1 MANVVVIGAG
11 IAGLTAAY
19 DLRAHDVTVIDGA
32 PAVGGKLRT
41 SSIAGLDVDEGAEQL
56 LRRVPDAVGLV
67 MELGLGDKLE
77 HTATSSASVF
87 SRGQLHPLPVRT
99 VMGVPSSLGSLR
111 GLLTPAEVARA
122 SADLVLPPRSV
133 DKDASV
139 SRHVS
144 RRLGRAVVDR
154 LVEPLL
160 GGVYA
165 GRVEE
170 LSMQATLP
178 QLALVKGSLVRGAR
192 DVLPAPSD
200 EPVFAAVVG
209 GLQQVTTRLAERS
222 GATFITGRLVRRL
235 ERTESGFRVVHGATN
250 DEQVIDAD
258 AVVVAA
264 PPPAATKLLSDV
276 APQASVELAAI
287 EMASMAI
294 VTLAWPRSGVSE
306 LTGSGYLVP
315 AVEKRTV
322 KAVTFTSSKWRHL
335 AVNDVA
341 VLRCSIGRHGDV
353 AVLQRSDD
361 ELVDDAVRELQEVL
375 GLTGAPVE
383 SRVTRWGGG
392 LPQYTVGHLD
402 RVRRIRAAV
411 DAVPGLAVCGAAYDG
426 VGVPAC
432 IRSGRAAAVVIQ
444 GRLANRD
451 GG

>member
-1 MANVVVIGAG
+1 MARVVVIGGG

-19 DLRAHDVTVIDGA
+19 ELRAHDVTVIDGA
-32 PAVGGKLRT
+32 AALGGKLRT

-67 MELGLGDKLE
+67 TELGLGDKLE

-87 SRGQLHPLPVRT
+87 SRGQLHPLPART

-111 GLLTPAEVARA
+111 GLLTPTEIVRA
-122 SADLVLPPRSV
+122 AGDLALPPMSV
-133 DKDASV
+133 EHDASV
-139 SRHVS
+139 ASRVG

-165 GRVEE
+165 GRVDE

-178 QLALVKGSLVRGAR
+178 QLAAVNGSLVRGAR
-192 DVLPAPSD
+192 DALPKPSD
-200 EPVFAAVVG
+200 EPVFAGVVG
-209 GLQQVTTRLAERS
+209 GMEQVITRLAERS
-222 GATFITGRLVRRL
+222 GAQVTTGRLVRRL
-235 ERTESGFRVVHGATN
+235 ERTVSGFRVVHGATN
-250 DEQVIDAD
+250 DEQVVDAD
-258 AVVVAA
+258 AVVVAV
-264 PPPAATKLLSDV
+264 PPPAASRLLADV
-276 APQASVELAAI
+276 AAQAAVELAAI

-294 VTLAWPRSGVSE
+294 ITVAWPRSGVPE

-315 AVEKRTV
+315 AVENRTV
-322 KAVTFTSSKWRHL
+322 KAVTFTSAKWRHL

-341 VLRCSIGRHGDV
+341 VFRCSIGRHGDV
-353 AVLQRSDD
+353 TVLQRDDD
-361 ELVDDAVRELQEVL
+361 ELVTSAVAELQDVL
-375 GLTGAPVE
+375 GLVGAPVE

-411 DAVPGLAVCGAAYDG
+411 DAVPALAVCGAAYDG

-432 IRSGRAAAVVIQ
+432 IRSGRAAAAAIFAAF
-444 GRLANRD
+444 RS
-451 GG
+451 